1 MNWYALYTK
10 PRNEKKVEEQL
21 LKMGLEVFCPKISVV
36 KQWSD
41 RKKKVSQPLIPSY
54 VFIKIKEQE
63 RDLVFSVSG
72 VVRYLFFLGKPA
84 IIKES
89 EINAMKETLNHDF
102 KEVGV
107 MDLEKGQKFTIE
119 EGTFKGQEATFIEQK
134 GSKIILRLESLG
146 IKLILEK
153 IRIHKKE
160 FRFH

>member
-21 LKMGLEVFCPKISVV
+21 HKMGLEVFCPKVSVV

-41 RKKKVSQPLIPSY
+41 RKKRVSQPLIPSY

-119 EGTFKGQEATFIEQK
+119 EGTFKGQEVTFLEQK
-134 GSKIILRLESLG
+134 GNKIILRLESLG

-153 IRIHKKE
+153 
-160 FRFH
+160 

>member
-21 LKMGLEVFCPKISVV
+21 HKMGLEVFCPKVSVV

-119 EGTFKGQEATFIEQK
+119 EGTFKGQEVTFLEQK
-134 GSKIILRLESLG
+134 GNKIILHLESLG

-153 IRIHKKE
+153 
-160 FRFH
+160 

>member
-1 MNWYALYTK
+1 MNWYALYTN

-21 LKMGLEVFCPKISVV
+21 LKMGVETFCPKISVV

-41 RKKKVSQPLIPSY
+41 RKKRVSQPLIPSY
-54 VFIKIKEQE
+54 VFVKIKEQE

-89 EINAMKETLNHDF
+89 EINAMKETLNHNF
-102 KEVGV
+102 KEVQIS
-107 MDLEKGQKFTIE
+107 DLEKGQKFTIE
-119 EGTFKGQEATFIEQK
+119 EGTFKGQEVTFLEQK
-134 GSKIILRLESLG
+134 GNKIILHLESLG

-153 IRIHKKE
+153 
-160 FRFH
+160 

>member
-1 MNWYALYTK
+1 VNWYALYTK

-21 LKMGLEVFCPKISVV
+21 HKMGLEVFCPKISVI

-41 RKKKVSQPLIPSY
+41 RKKRLIQPLIPSY

-63 RDLVFSVSG
+63 RALVFNVSG

-84 IIKES
+84 IIKEN

-102 KEVGV
+102 KEVQV
-107 MDLEKGQKFTIE
+107 SDLEKGQTFTIE
-119 EGTFKGQEATFIEQK
+119 EGTFKGQKATFIEHK
-134 GSKIILRLESLG
+134 GNKIILRLESLG

-153 IRIHKKE
+153 
-160 FRFH
+160 

>member
-21 LKMGLEVFCPKISVV
+21 HKMGLEVFCPKVSVV

-41 RKKKVSQPLIPSY
+41 RKKRVSQPLIPSY

-119 EGTFKGQEATFIEQK
+119 EGTFKGQEATFLEQK
-134 GSKIILRLESLG
+134 GNKIILRLESLG

-153 IRIHKKE
+153 
-160 FRFH
+160 

>member
-21 LKMGLEVFCPKISVV
+21 HKMGLEVFCPKVSVV

-119 EGTFKGQEATFIEQK
+119 EGTFKGQEATFFEQK
-134 GSKIILRLESLG
+134 GNKIILRLESLG

-153 IRIHKKE
+153 
-160 FRFH
+160 

>member
-21 LKMGLEVFCPKISVV
+21 HKMGLEVFCPKVSVV

-119 EGTFKGQEATFIEQK
+119 EGTFKGQEATFLEQK
-134 GSKIILRLESLG
+134 GNKIILRLESLG

-153 IRIHKKE
+153 
-160 FRFH
+160 

>member
-1 MNWYALYTK
+1 VNWYALYTK

-21 LKMGLEVFCPKISVV
+21 HKMGLEVFCPKVTVV

-41 RKKKVSQPLIPSY
+41 RKKRVSQPLIPSY

-153 IRIHKKE
+153 
-160 FRFH
+160 

>member
-21 LKMGLEVFCPKISVV
+21 HKMGLEVFCPKVSVV

-41 RKKKVSQPLIPSY
+41 RKKRVSQPLIPSY
-54 VFIKIKEQE
+54 VFVKIKEQE

-102 KEVGV
+102 KEVQIS
-107 MDLEKGQKFTIE
+107 DLEKGQTFTIE
-119 EGTFKGQEATFIEQK
+119 EGTFKGQEATFLEQK
-134 GSKIILRLESLG
+134 GNKIILRLESLG

-153 IRIHKKE
+153 
-160 FRFH
+160 

>member
-21 LKMGLEVFCPKISVV
+21 LKMGVETFCPKISVV

-41 RKKKVSQPLIPSY
+41 RKKRVSQPLIPSY

-119 EGTFKGQEATFIEQK
+119 EGTFKGQEVTFLEQK
-134 GSKIILRLESLG
+134 GNKIILRLESLG

-153 IRIHKKE
+153 
-160 FRFH
+160 

>member
-21 LKMGLEVFCPKISVV
+21 HKMGLEVFCPKVSVV

-102 KEVGV
+102 KEVQV
-107 MDLEKGQKFTIE
+107 ADLEKGKTFTIE

-134 GSKIILRLESLG
+134 DNKIILRLESLG

-153 IRIHKKE
+153 
-160 FRFH
+160 

>member
-21 LKMGLEVFCPKISVV
+21 HKMGLEVFCPKVSVV

-41 RKKKVSQPLIPSY
+41 RKKRVSQPLIPSY
-54 VFIKIKEQE
+54 VFVKIKEQE

-119 EGTFKGQEATFIEQK
+119 EGTFKGQEATFLEQK
-134 GSKIILRLESLG
+134 GNKIILRLESLG

-153 IRIHKKE
+153 
-160 FRFH
+160 

>member
-21 LKMGLEVFCPKISVV
+21 HKMGLEVFCPKVSVV

-41 RKKKVSQPLIPSY
+41 RKKRVSQPLIPSY

-134 GSKIILRLESLG
+134 GNKIILRLESLG

-153 IRIHKKE
+153 
-160 FRFH
+160 

>member
-1 MNWYALYTK
+1 M
-10 PRNEKKVEEQL
+10 EEQL
-21 LKMGLEVFCPKISVV
+21 HKMGLEVFCPKVSVV

-41 RKKKVSQPLIPSY
+41 RKKRVSQPLIPSY

-119 EGTFKGQEATFIEQK
+119 EGTFKGQEATFLEQK
-134 GSKIILRLESLG
+134 GNKIILRLESLG

-153 IRIHKKE
+153 
-160 FRFH
+160 

>member
-1 MNWYALYTK
+1 MEIEA
-10 PRNEKKVEEQL
+10 
-21 LKMGLEVFCPKISVV
+21 FCPKVSVV

-41 RKKKVSQPLIPSY
+41 RKKRVSQPLIPSY
-54 VFIKIKEQE
+54 VFVKIKEQDRE
-63 RDLVFSVSG
+63 LVFNVPG

-119 EGTFKGQEATFIEQK
+119 EGTFKGQEVTFLEQK
-134 GSKIILRLESLG
+134 ANKIILRLESLG

-153 IRIHKKE
+153 
-160 FRFH
+160 

>member
-21 LKMGLEVFCPKISVV
+21 HKMGLEVFCPKVTVV

-102 KEVGV
+102 KVVGV

-134 GSKIILRLESLG
+134 GNKIILRLESLG

-153 IRIHKKE
+153 
-160 FRFH
+160 

>member
-21 LKMGLEVFCPKISVV
+21 HKMGLEVFCPKVSVV

-54 VFIKIKEQE
+54 VFVKIKEQDRE
-63 RDLVFSVSG
+63 LVFNVPG

-119 EGTFKGQEATFIEQK
+119 EGTFKGQEVTFLEQK
-134 GSKIILRLESLG
+134 GNKIILHLESLG

-153 IRIHKKE
+153 
-160 FRFH
+160 

>member
-1 MNWYALYTK
+1 VNWYALYTK

-21 LKMGLEVFCPKISVV
+21 HKMGLEVFCPKVTVV

-41 RKKKVSQPLIPSY
+41 RKKRVSQPLIPSY
-54 VFIKIKEQE
+54 VFVKIKEQDRE
-63 RDLVFSVSG
+63 LVFNVPG

-119 EGTFKGQEATFIEQK
+119 EGTFKGQEVTFLEQK
-134 GSKIILRLESLG
+134 GNKIILHLESLG

-153 IRIHKKE
+153 
-160 FRFH
+160 

>member
-21 LKMGLEVFCPKISVV
+21 LKMGLEAFCPKVSVV

-41 RKKKVSQPLIPSY
+41 RKKRVSQPLIPSN

-107 MDLEKGQKFTIE
+107 MNLEKGQKFTIE
-119 EGTFKGQEATFIEQK
+119 EGTFKGQEVTFLEQK

-153 IRIHKKE
+153 
-160 FRFH
+160 

>member
-21 LKMGLEVFCPKISVV
+21 HKMGLEVFCPKVSVV

-41 RKKKVSQPLIPSY
+41 RKKRVSQPLIPSY

-89 EINAMKETLNHDF
+89 EINAMKETLNHNF
-102 KEVGV
+102 KEVQIS
-107 MDLEKGQKFTIE
+107 DLEKGQKFTIE
-119 EGTFKGQEATFIEQK
+119 EGTFKC
-134 GSKIILRLESLG
+134 
-146 IKLILEK
+146 
-153 IRIHKKE
+153 
-160 FRFH
+160 

>member
-1 MNWYALYTK
+1 MNWYAVYTK

-21 LKMGLEVFCPKISVV
+21 LKMGVEALCPKVSVV

-41 RKKKVSQPLIPSY
+41 RKKRVSQPLIPSY
-54 VFIKIKEQE
+54 VFVKIKEQE
-63 RDLVFSVSG
+63 RDLVFSVPG

-119 EGTFKGQEATFIEQK
+119 EGTFKGQEATFLEQK
-134 GSKIILRLESLG
+134 GNKIILRLESLG

-153 IRIHKKE
+153 
-160 FRFH
+160 

>member
-21 LKMGLEVFCPKISVV
+21 HKMGLEVFCPKVTVV

-41 RKKKVSQPLIPSY
+41 RKKRVSQPLIPSY

-119 EGTFKGQEATFIEQK
+119 EGTFKGQEATFLEQK
-134 GSKIILRLESLG
+134 GNKIILRLVSLG

-153 IRIHKKE
+153 
-160 FRFH
+160 

>member
-1 MNWYALYTK
+1 MNWYAIYTK

-21 LKMGLEVFCPKISVV
+21 LKMGVEALCPKVSVV
-36 KQWSD
+36 KHWSD
-41 RKKKVSQPLIPSY
+41 RKKRVSQPLIPSY
-54 VFIKIKEQE
+54 VFVKIKEQDRE
-63 RDLVFSVSG
+63 LVFNVPG

-119 EGTFKGQEATFIEQK
+119 EGTFKGQEATFLEQK
-134 GSKIILRLESLG
+134 GNKIILRLESLG

-153 IRIHKKE
+153 
-160 FRFH
+160 

>member
-21 LKMGLEVFCPKISVV
+21 HKMGLEVFCPKVTVV

-41 RKKKVSQPLIPSY
+41 RKKRVSQPLIPSY
-54 VFIKIKEQE
+54 VFVKIKEQE

-119 EGTFKGQEATFIEQK
+119 EGTFKGQEATFLEQK
-134 GSKIILRLESLG
+134 GNKIILRLESLG

-153 IRIHKKE
+153 
-160 FRFH
+160 

>member
-1 MNWYALYTK
+1 MNWYAVYTK
-10 PRNEKKVEEQL
+10 ARNEKKVEEQL
-21 LKMGLEVFCPKISVV
+21 LKMGVEALCPKVSVA

-41 RKKKVSQPLIPSY
+41 RKKRVSQPLIPSY
-54 VFIKIKEQE
+54 VFVKIKEQDRE
-63 RDLVFSVSG
+63 LVFNVPG

-119 EGTFKGQEATFIEQK
+119 EGTFKGQEATFLEQK
-134 GSKIILRLESLG
+134 GNKIILRLESLG

-153 IRIHKKE
+153 
-160 FRFH
+160 

>member
-21 LKMGLEVFCPKISVV
+21 HKMGLEVFCPKVSVV

-119 EGTFKGQEATFIEQK
+119 EGTFKGQEATFLEQK
-134 GSKIILRLESLG
+134 ANKIVLRLESLG

-153 IRIHKKE
+153 
-160 FRFH
+160 

>member
-10 PRNEKKVEEQL
+10 PRNEKKVEEKL
-21 LKMGLEVFCPKISVV
+21 LKMGLEAFCPKVSVV

-41 RKKKVSQPLIPSY
+41 RKKRVSQPLIPSY
-54 VFIKIKEQE
+54 VFVKIKEQE

-107 MDLEKGQKFTIE
+107 MVLEKGQKFTIE
-119 EGTFKGQEATFIEQK
+119 EGTFKGQEVTFLEQK
-134 GSKIILRLESLG
+134 GNKIILHLESLG

-153 IRIHKKE
+153 
-160 FRFH
+160 

>member
-21 LKMGLEVFCPKISVV
+21 HKMGLEVFCPKVTVV

-119 EGTFKGQEATFIEQK
+119 EGTFKGQEATFIEQ
-134 GSKIILRLESLG
+134 
-146 IKLILEK
+146 
-153 IRIHKKE
+153 
-160 FRFH
+160 

>member
-1 MNWYALYTK
+1 
-10 PRNEKKVEEQL
+10 
-21 LKMGLEVFCPKISVV
+21 MGLEAFCPKVSVV

-41 RKKKVSQPLIPSY
+41 RKKRVSQPLIPSY
-54 VFIKIKEQE
+54 VFVKIKEQDRE
-63 RDLVFSVSG
+63 LVFNVPG

-119 EGTFKGQEATFIEQK
+119 EGTFKGQEATFLEQK
-134 GSKIILRLESLG
+134 GNKIILRLESLG

-153 IRIHKKE
+153 
-160 FRFH
+160 

>member
-21 LKMGLEVFCPKISVV
+21 HKMGLEVFCPKVSVV

-134 GSKIILRLESLG
+134 GNKIILRLESLG

-153 IRIHKKE
+153 
-160 FRFH
+160 

>member
-21 LKMGLEVFCPKISVV
+21 HKMGLEVFCPKVTVV

-41 RKKKVSQPLIPSY
+41 RKKRVSQPLIPSY
-54 VFIKIKEQE
+54 VFVKIKEQE

-119 EGTFKGQEATFIEQK
+119 EGTFKGQEATFFEQK
-134 GSKIILRLESLG
+134 GNKIILRLESLG

-153 IRIHKKE
+153 
-160 FRFH
+160 

>member
-1 MNWYALYTK
+1 VNWYALYTK

-21 LKMGLEVFCPKISVV
+21 HKMGLEVFCPKVTVV

-134 GSKIILRLESLG
+134 GNKIILRLESLG

-153 IRIHKKE
+153 
-160 FRFH
+160 